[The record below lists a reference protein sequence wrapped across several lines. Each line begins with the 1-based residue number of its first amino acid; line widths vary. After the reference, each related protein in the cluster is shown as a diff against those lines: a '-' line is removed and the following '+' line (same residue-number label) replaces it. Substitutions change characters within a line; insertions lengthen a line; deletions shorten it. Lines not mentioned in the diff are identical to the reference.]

1 MAVAV
6 ESGWQGGD
14 LYDLASPEAA
24 TIIAMCLFC
33 HSFAD
38 SANLYSLLQSESP
51 MRCHMLCSGCTNA
64 QNVVKSSLVTVDKQC
79 IEFFVWNKEIPVPKY
94 QQRESFEEVLFDIGW
109 RLIAIYLLVT
119 QFIPK
124 LFSDLPNIVQ
134 QVTR

>member
-1 MAVAV
+1 
-6 ESGWQGGD
+6 
-14 LYDLASPEAA
+14 
-24 TIIAMCLFC
+24 
-33 HSFAD
+33 
-38 SANLYSLLQSESP
+38 